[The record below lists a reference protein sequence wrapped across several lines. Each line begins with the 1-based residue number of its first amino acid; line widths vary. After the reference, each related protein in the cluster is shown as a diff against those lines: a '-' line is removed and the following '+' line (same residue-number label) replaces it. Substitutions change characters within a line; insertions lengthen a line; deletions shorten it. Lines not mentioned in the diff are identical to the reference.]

1 MHAAEIPL
9 PGCYIRL
16 KFSADYNWFVEKY
29 LLLRYIVVSIVILCL
44 LAAILKPMGD

>member
-29 LLLRYIVVSIVILCL
+29 LLLRHIVVIVTLCL